1 MRWLVLA
8 ALLSGLLLG
17 CDAGGSKPPP
27 DDGTEQSGG
36 ATGGGGITTPSPPP
50 PPPTTTTQPT
60 VPLGATPPVGLT
72 WHVGITENVP
82 IAAMQNLYAT
92 FVAANNAIWSITEGQ
107 VRVDKIRFFDNVGPS
122 VTVQNFMFMPF
133 DTSNLDIVVWPAPMW
148 DVPAGGAV
156 GEQGGRTGR
165 VMIIPDNVSTFVL
178 THEAGHLL
186 FRLSW
191 PVGSLLV
198 DEYADGVQDQAC
210 VMESESLPKRLCSD
224 RNHAN
229 QSSQP
234 HACWRQIL
242 LDYPSFTHGGS
253 DTAPNLPPPPVA
265 EYNDTP

>member
-8 ALLSGLLLG
+8 ALLPALLLG
-17 CDAGGSKPPP
+17 CDAGGSKAPPV
-27 DDGTEQSGG
+27 DDTQQ
-36 ATGGGGITTPSPPP
+36 GGGGSGGGGSPTPPAP
-50 PPPTTTTQPT
+50 PPPTTTTLPT

-72 WHVGITENVP
+72 WHVGVTENVSL
-82 IAAMQNLYAT
+82 AALQSLYAT
-92 FVAANNAIWSITEGQ
+92 FVAANNAIWNITEGQ
-107 VRVDKIRFFDNVGPS
+107 VRIDKIRFFDNVGPG

-133 DTSNLDIVVWPAPMW
+133 NTSNLDIVVWPAAMW
-148 DVPAGGAV
+148 DIPAGGAV
-156 GEQGGRTGR
+156 AEQGGRTGR
-165 VMIIPDNVSTFVL
+165 TMILPDNVSTFVL

-191 PVGSLLV
+191 PVGTLLV

-210 VMESESLPKRLCSD
+210 VMESQNLPQRLCSD

-242 LDYPSFTHGGS
+242 LDYPTFTQGS
-253 DTAPNLPPPPVA
+253 STAPGLPPPPVA